1 MRREIDLLSLDID
14 GIDYWLWK
22 AITVIRPRVVV
33 AEVQVIWGDSRSVT
47 VPYRSDFRA
56 EYLHGFGIYC
66 GASLPAF
73 VKLARAK
80 GYRLVGTQCHGYNTF
95 FLRDDVGRTVFRK
108 SARRSGRGF
117 HSLSGR
123 TKRCSRSSKTKR
135 GSKYENH
142 HVTRNV
148 WSLNEFLLDEQGV
161 DNDR

>member
-95 FLRDDVGRTVFRK
+95 FLRDDVGQDSFPEIST
-108 SARRSGRGF
+108 SEWARLPF
-117 HSLSGR
+117 VEWANETLLPLV
-123 TKRCSRSSKTKR
+123 KDKTWV
-135 GSKYENH
+135 EI
-142 HVTRNV
+142 
-148 WSLNEFLLDEQGV
+148 
-161 DNDR
+161 